1 MPFAVFDVETRVDKH
16 LLNQVYFDGQGL
28 TDSEAFERYRE
39 DLKRRRDNDFLPI
52 TLHLPI
58 SIAIGNVGD
67 DYILRAVETL
77 GVGDYSEEKLVREFW
92 ARAERFT
99 GTMVTFNGRRFDIPV
114 LELAAL
120 RHAIAAPVH
129 FSDDGLARNRY
140 ARARHFDLFD
150 YLTNFGAISLAGGMD
165 LLLKMIGMPGKTGM
179 DGSMVQEY
187 FEAGRL
193 DEIHRYCRNDVV
205 QTYFLFLRVALMR
218 GEIDEHA
225 YRAASEASQHFML
238 EEEAHASKKIA

>member
-16 LLNQVYFDGQGL
+16 LLNQVYYEGQGL
-28 TDSEAFERYRE
+28 SDSDAYAHYRE
-39 DLKRRRDNDFLPI
+39 DLRRRRDSDFFPI

-67 DYILRAVETL
+67 DYVLRSVESLAL
-77 GVGDYSEEKLVREFW
+77 GNYSEENLVREFW
-92 ARAERFT
+92 TRAERFA
-99 GTMVTFNGRRFDIPV
+99 GMLVSFNGRRFDIPV

-129 FSDDGLARNRY
+129 FGDDGLARNRY
-140 ARARHFDLFD
+140 ASARHFDLFD
-150 YLTNFGAISLAGGMD
+150 YLTNFGAVSLAGGMD

-218 GEIDEHA
+218 GEIDA
-225 YRAASEASQHFML
+225 DIYRGASDASQHFLL
-238 EEEAHASKKIA
+238 EEDAPASKKIA